1 MKTKIFKAA
10 LLAVTVTMLLSFDTP
25 TGWKKAGT
33 SPDNYEMVIVRKG
46 GQDGKNAATIESI
59 SPTANDFGTL
69 MQSFNSGKYK
79 GKQIKMT
86 GYLKSADVSGWA
98 GFWLRVDGQVE
109 GDILSFDN
117 MYDRPIIG
125 TTEWKKFEILL
136 PVPNDASRIAFGALI
151 AGSGQIWF
159 DNITFE
165 VVDNADNPKSD
176 DSNKSDTDNKKKTM
190 SDGPVNLD
198 FED

>member
-1 MKTKIFKAA
+1 MKTKIFKTA

-33 SPDNYEMVIVRKG
+33 SPDNYEMVIVKKG
-46 GQDGKNAATIESI
+46 GQDGKNAATIKSI

-69 MQSFNSGKYK
+69 MQGFDAEKYL

-86 GYLKSADVSGWA
+86 GYLKSDSVFGWA
-98 GFWLRVDGQVE
+98 GFWLRVDGQAE
-109 GDILSFDN
+109 GEPLSFDN
-117 MYDRPIIG
+117 MQDRAIVG
-125 TTEWKKFEILL
+125 TTEWKKYEILL

-165 VVDNADNPKSD
+165 VVDNADNPKSE
-176 DSNKSDTDNKKKTM
+176 DSNKSDTDNKKK
-190 SDGPVNLD
+190 SLSGGPVNLD